1 MAASPSALSTASLLS
16 SEVFVAEHYLGGTD
30 PMRAETLTRLLRASS
45 FGLRHALFLPADDTF
60 FAVYDGT
67 SAEVVSAATA
77 GEARSPGSL
86 DRIVRAVL
94 FDPVRLP
101 DPTDQPEER

>member
-1 MAASPSALSTASLLS
+1 MAAFPSALSTVSLMS

-30 PMRAETLTRLLRASS
+30 PLRAETLTRRLRASS
-45 FGLRHALFLPADDTF
+45 AGFRHALFLPADDTF

-77 GEARSPGSL
+77 ARSPGSF

-94 FDPVRLP
+94 LEPVPSGL
-101 DPTDQPEER
+101 TDEPEER